1 RMVKEEPNPIFLE
14 FREMQIG
21 AEEIG
26 EGGGRGGGGGGGG
39 GGSGD
44 RDGGGGCRVDN
55 CKKYGHQRL
64 LRWPA
69 MLVQRKRK
77 RKRKDIVVSFLAR
90 VDESYGESPPSLRL
104 KGEVRGLRIRLSP
117 SDRHVGTQGFLSRML
132 GIYGANLAVKNKM
145 DKTLALALAFPS
157 YSKDVND
164 SSANGNPIKV
174 CFTRDS

>member
-1 RMVKEEPNPIFLE
+1 MVEEEPNPIFLE

-21 AEEIG
+21 AEEIR
-26 EGGGRGGGGGGGG
+26 EGGGGDR
-39 GGSGD
+39 D

-117 SDRHVGTQGFLSRML
+117 SDRGSQGFLSRML
-132 GIYGANLAVKNKM
+132 QIYGANLAVKNKM
-145 DKTLALALAFPS
+145 DKTLALAFALPYLPF
-157 YSKDVND
+157 V
-164 SSANGNPIKV
+164 
-174 CFTRDS
+174 FER